1 MGIGFSASWKISL
14 VTVATFPIS
23 IAAAALQMQTLAGQQ
38 YDTDVGKGGAGGII
52 NSAFTNIRTV
62 SAFSM
67 QHKVGYKRFL
77 IFSHVNCIDKGSVQL
92 DDASR
97 V

>member
-1 MGIGFSASWKISL
+1 MAKQLQALCTLCIGVGIGFSASWKISL
-14 VTVATFPIS
+14 VTIATFPIS

-67 QHKVGYKRFL
+67 QHEVTYEEFRYL
-77 IFSHVNCIDKGSVQL
+77 IRNV
-92 DDASR
+92 
-97 V
+97 